1 MEAMKLILASLLAAI
16 VCFLW
21 GFVSWMVLD
30 WHTNTQHGFH
40 DEEKLAEVLRKSA
53 QAGHGTY
60 VLPFKQVPLK
70 IAPLDEKQAMAD
82 AYTKSY
88 TDGPFVYAVV
98 RPGKREPNEKL
109 AMAYSFGRAFIGAL
123 ILGGVLSLTTLPYL
137 ARVGLCAA
145 LGLFVGVVAEV
156 PMWIWFEAPPRDLVV
171 NMVDHV
177 IEWALGGLVLAAFL
191 GNEPTALH
199 QRY

>member
-1 MEAMKLILASLLAAI
+1 MEVMKLILASALAAI

-21 GFVSWMVLD
+21 GFLSWTVLD
-30 WHTNTQHGFH
+30 WHTNAQHGFH
-40 DEEKLAEVLRKSA
+40 DEEKLAEALRKSA

-60 VLPFKQVPLK
+60 ILPFKQEPLK
-70 IAPLDEKQAMAD
+70 VAAPDEKQAMAA
-82 AYTKSY
+82 AYAKAY

-109 AMAYSFGRAFIGAL
+109 AMAYSFGRAFLASL
-123 ILGGVLSLTTLPYL
+123 ILGGVLSLTTVPYL

-145 LGLFVGVVAEV
+145 LGLFASLATEV
-156 PMWIWFEAPPRDLVV
+156 PMWIWMEAPSRDLVV
-171 NMVDHV
+171 SMVDHV

-191 GNEPTALH
+191 GNEPTAMH